1 VITGVDSTRQV
12 VQPAPP
18 QWGVAIVLLAALAGL
33 TLRLD
38 ALFHWLAA
46 TPELRVGLTASM
58 AISGDLTGTVCREA
72 PSSVRKRPL
81 LERIWRR
88 LPFLIGRFMMGPVAL
103 LRGAP
108 KADLEPVRKEHGRRT

>member
-1 VITGVDSTRQV
+1 MLS
-12 VQPAPP
+12 
-18 QWGVAIVLLAALAGL
+18 L
-33 TLRLD
+33 
-38 ALFHWLAA
+38 HWLAA

-81 LERIWRR
+81 LERI
-88 LPFLIGRFMMGPVAL
+88 GRFMMGPVAL